1 MRSPPEPAAELHQ
14 PAQYRTGLLAGLVAY
29 ALWGVLPLYFVL
41 LKHVAPLE
49 VVAHRVIWSV
59 AFLTLLL
66 AVNRLFPAFLGAVRR
81 PRIVGA
87 LLISAVLIAANW
99 LIYIWAVATNHVVA
113 ASLGYFLN
121 PLVVVM
127 MGTLLLKEKLR
138 RGQLIAVLIAAI
150 GVALLA
156 MGELQTLWISLSLA
170 TTFAIYG
177 LVRKLTPVPSAVGLM
192 IETLLLTL
200 PSLLALGWI
209 AQHGGLSIGR
219 DVPTTALLIALGA
232 ITSVPLLLFAVAAR
246 ALPMVAMG
254 LMQYIAPT
262 LQFLSGVFILGEHLS
277 PERWAS
283 FVLIWAALALF
294 VGDSLRGARAA
305 RTATDNA

>member
-1 MRSPPEPAAELHQ
+1 MNSSPQPAAERHQ
-14 PAQYRTGLLAGLVAY
+14 PAEYRTGLFAGLAAY

-41 LKHVAPLE
+41 LKDISPVE

-59 AFLTLLL
+59 IFLTGLL
-66 AVNRLFPAFLGAVRR
+66 ALYRLFPAFLDALRR

-99 LIYIWAVATNHVVA
+99 LIYIWAVATDHVVA

-127 MGTLLLKEKLR
+127 MGTLLLKETLR

-200 PSLLALGWI
+200 PSVLALGWI
-209 AQHGGLSIGR
+209 AQHGGLGIGR
-219 DVPTTALLIALGA
+219 DAPTTVLLVTLGA

-246 ALPMVAMG
+246 ALPMVTMG

-262 LQFLSGVFILGEHLS
+262 MQFVTGVFILGEHLS

-283 FVLIWAALALF
+283 FLLIWAALALF
-294 VGDSLRGARAA
+294 VWDSLRGARIRVAA
-305 RTATDNA
+305 Q

>member
-1 MRSPPEPAAELHQ
+1 MSSPPEPAAEPHQ
-14 PAQYRTGLLAGLVAY
+14 PAQYRTGLLAGLIAY

-41 LKHVAPLE
+41 LKHISPIE
-49 VVAHRVIWSV
+49 VVAHRVVWSV
-59 AFLTLLL
+59 GFLTLLL
-66 AVNRLFPAFLGAVRR
+66 AVYRMFPALLNALRR

-87 LLISAVLIAANW
+87 LAISAVLIATNW
-99 LIYIWAVATNHVVA
+99 LIYIWAVATDHVVA

-127 MGTLLLKEKLR
+127 MGTLLLKEPLR
-138 RGQLIAVLIAAI
+138 RGQLLAVLVAAI

-200 PSLLALGWI
+200 PSLLALVWI
-209 AQHGGLSIGR
+209 SQHGGLGIGR
-219 DVPTTALLIALGA
+219 DVPTTVLLIALGA

-246 ALPMVAMG
+246 ALPMVTMG

-262 LQFLSGVFILGEHLS
+262 MQFLSGVFILGEHLS

-283 FVLIWAALALF
+283 FLLIWTALALF
-294 VGDSLRGARAA
+294 VWDSMRGARARRRA
-305 RTATDNA
+305 ATG